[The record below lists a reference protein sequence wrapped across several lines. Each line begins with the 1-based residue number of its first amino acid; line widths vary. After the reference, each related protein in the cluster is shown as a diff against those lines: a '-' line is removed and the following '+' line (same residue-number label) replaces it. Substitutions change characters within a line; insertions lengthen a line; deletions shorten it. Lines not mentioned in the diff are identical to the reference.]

1 MRMVK
6 AVERF
11 LDRYGVSKRDPG
23 YALLCEIGRAFSFL
37 PYENVTKILK
47 DARSV
52 SSEMKLRSAE
62 EVLEDH
68 LRWGTGGTCFSLCN
82 ALQTILV
89 ECGFQARI
97 AMADM
102 HYGSNIHCAVI
113 VPIDSRNFL
122 LDPGYLL
129 HEPMP
134 LPDVGL
140 ELVQITPMN
149 RVRLVGET
157 EKLFSLYTEE
167 NAQKKWRYRLR
178 SSVVTRDEFIGHWIR
193 SFSLN
198 TMEQIMLSCVKP
210 SGRLYFRKD
219 RLETVNPVNRLKK
232 MIAPDDVPGLSQFF
246 GLPADLIAD
255 AQRALLSRPVLR

>member
-1 MRMVK
+1 MHMAK

-11 LDRYGVSKRDPG
+11 FDHYGISKGDPG
-23 YALLCEIGRAFSFL
+23 YSLLCEIGHAFSFL

-47 DARSV
+47 DARSI
-52 SSEMKLRSAE
+52 SSEMKLRSAQ

-113 VPIDSRNFL
+113 VPVDSRSFL
-122 LDPGYLL
+122 VDPGYLL
-129 HEPMP
+129 HQPMP
-134 LPDVGL
+134 LPYIEM
-140 ELVQITPMN
+140 ELVQLTPMN
-149 RVRLVGET
+149 LVRLVGEA
-157 EKLFSLYTEE
+157 ENLFSLYTEE
-167 NAQKKWRYRLR
+167 NGQTKWRYRLR
-178 SSVVTRDEFIGHWIR
+178 SSVVSGQEFIGHWIR

-198 TMEQIMLSCVKP
+198 TMEQIMLSRVKP

-219 RLETVNPVNRLKK
+219 RLETINPVSRLKK
-232 MIAPDDVPGLSQFF
+232 AIAPDDVPELSQFF

-255 AQRALLSRPVLR
+255 AQRALLSRPVLK